1 MTTANILWRLQN
13 KMFFV
18 TLYMCCITESWMQ
31 VDGSVSVNPVVIQIK
46 GEDQGM
52 TDNTVKRYHG
62 GHNISIVN
70 DKFMLDGQAL
80 HIVSGSLHY
89 FRLPAEY
96 WRDRLRKL
104 KAAGLNSVST
114 YVEWSYH
121 EPEERQYLFDGDRD
135 IARFVQMAA
144 EEGLHV
150 LLRPGPYICAERDLG
165 GIPYW
170 ILGKYPN
177 IKLRTTD
184 KDFIQETR
192 IWMNKLFSRLTPL
205 LFGNGGPIILVQVEN
220 EYGSYGKNKAY
231 MENIRDIILDHVGTN
246 ALLYTTDGA
255 PPSYFRAGAVAGA
268 LTTIDFGA
276 NTDVRSAI
284 SGLRQYMPHGPV
296 MNSEYYPGWLTHWGE
311 TLQQVRTED
320 VVKTLRS
327 MLDNNVNVNFYM
339 FFGGT
344 NFEFTAGANYGDTY
358 TADITSY
365 DYDAPLSEAGDPT
378 PKYYAI
384 RELLKKY
391 KFEAKDLLPPIPSP
405 KGAYGE
411 LGLHARLNLLSP
423 NGRSSL
429 GKKYND
435 VTGQNLPTFEKLRQR
450 SGMVLYETTLNT
462 PNGTLTIL
470 KPRDWVYVYVDGKL
484 AGIISRTHKRYSIH
498 LKCNKNSI
506 LSLLVENQGR
516 INFGDQLHDYKGILS
531 TVNYNNV
538 SLNGKWSITGY
549 PLEDIKLNGSTST
562 NYVESNSLQGPVLY
576 EGNFTLPTGDPLD
589 TYIDP
594 TGWSKGY
601 IWINGHNLGRYWPRL
616 GPQVTLYVPGVWLN
630 KAPTPNGIQK
640 MINEDLN
647 CEVGPPCSLVLADGT
662 IFQGRSFGAK
672 VPAEGEV
679 VFQTGM
685 VGYPESLT
693 DPSYHAQLLVLTYPL
708 IGNYGVPDEKDID
721 EHGLPRWFESNRI
734 WAAGLI
740 VGEVSTR
747 ACHWRARRS
756 LGSWLASHGI
766 PGLCDIDTRALTCRL
781 RAGVTLGRIVQG
793 TLPTGPLP
801 PLSDPNKRNLVAEV
815 SVTEP
820 KIFNPNGEITIM
832 AVDCGL
838 KYNQIRCFVRR
849 NAKVILV
856 PWNHRLNPNN
866 YDGLFISNGPGDP
879 ENCKKLVENIK
890 EIINNKTDIKPI
902 FGICLGHQLLST
914 AIGCKTFK
922 MSYGNRGHN
931 LPCTHN
937 GTGRCFMTSQN
948 HGYAVDSNSIP
959 ADWKALF
966 INENDKTNEG
976 IIHKKM
982 PYFSV
987 QFHPEHTA
995 GPTDLECLF
1004 DIFIE
1009 SVISYKNKKPQ
1020 LVDEMITKK
1029 LEFVPTIQER
1039 PKKVL
1044 ILGSGGLSIG
1054 QAGEFDYSGSQ
1065 GVKAMQEEKIQTV
1078 LINPNI
1084 ATVQTSKGLADKVY
1098 FLPITPEYVEQ
1109 VIKAE
1114 RPTGVLLTFGGQ
1126 TALNCGVELEKA
1138 KVFEKYNVNVLGTP
1152 IQSIVDTEDRKI
1164 FAEKI
1169 NAIGEKVAPS
1179 AAVTSVDEALTA
1191 ALQIG
1196 YPVMARSAFSL
1207 GGLGSG
1213 FANNEEELKI
1223 LAHHALSHSDQL
1235 IIDKS
1240 LKGWKEVEYEVVR
1253 DAYDNCITVCNME
1266 NIDPLGIHTGESIV
1280 VAPSQTLS
1288 NREYYMLRNTAIKV
1302 IRHFGI
1308 VGECNIQYAL
1318 NPNSEEFYI
1327 IEVNARLSRSSALA
1341 SKATGYPLA
1350 YVAAKLS
1357 LGIPLPIIKNSV
1369 TGVTTAC
1376 FEPSLDYCVVKIPR
1390 WDLAKF
1396 NRVST
1401 KIGSSMKSVGE
1412 VMSIGRN
1419 FEEAFQKALRMVDE
1433 NVNGFDPNIKN
1444 VDENEL
1450 KEPTDKRMFVLAAA
1464 IKNNYS
1470 VEKLYELT
1478 KIDRWFLE
1486 KFKNII
1492 DYYKTLTTFD
1502 TGTITLEILKKAKK
1516 IGFSDKQIAAAI
1528 KSTEAAVRKLREEFQ
1543 ITPFVKQIDTVAAE
1557 WPAYT
1562 NYLYLTYNASTHDLD
1577 FPGEITMVL
1586 GSGVYRIGS
1595 SVEFDWCA
1603 VGCLRELRKQGKKT
1617 IMVNYNPET
1626 VSTDYDMSD
1635 RLYFEEISFE
1645 VVMDIYN
1652 IEKPNGIIL
1661 SMGGQ
1666 LPNNIAMDLHRQQ
1679 AIILGTSPDMID
1691 NAENRFKFSRMLDR
1705 KGIMQPRWKEL
1716 TDLDSAIT
1724 FCEEVGYPC
1733 LVRPSYVLSG
1743 AAMNVAHSNQELET
1757 YLKSASLVSKDH
1769 PVVISKFIMDAK
1781 EIDVDVVAADGI
1793 IYCMA
1798 ISEHVENAGVH
1809 SGDATLVTPPQD
1821 INNET
1826 FDKIKEIASIIAETL
1841 DVTGPFNMQLIA
1853 KDNDLK
1859 VIECNVRVSR
1869 SFPFVSKTLDHDF
1882 VAMAT
1887 KLILNIPVEPVDV
1900 MTGCGKVGVKVPQ
1913 FSFSRLSGADVT
1925 LGVEMASTGEVACFG
1940 ENRYEAYLKSLMS
1953 TGFRIPKKAILLS
1966 VGTFKH
1972 KLELLPSV
1980 RALQK
1985 MGYKLYASMGTG
1997 DFYTEHGVE
2006 IESVQW
2012 TFDHIGD
2019 PEDARSDG
2027 ELMHLADFMARRQ
2040 LDLVINLPMRGGAR
2054 RVSSFSTHGYRTRR
2068 LAVDYA
2074 VPLVT
2079 DVKCAK
2085 LLVKAMQQCG
2095 DAPPMKTHTDCMTS
2109 RNIIKLPG
2117 FIDIHVHAREPG
2129 APYKEDFD
2137 SCTAAALAGGVT
2149 MICAMPNTNP
2159 AVIDRSSYDY
2169 VSTLARVSARCDYAL
2184 FVGASSSNCDT
2195 VAELAPQA
2203 AALKMYL
2210 NQTFTT
2216 LTLDDMIIWQ
2226 RHLQNWPKKFPVCA
2240 HAEREK
2246 TGAVILMA
2254 SLLDRPIH
2262 ICHVARKEEILIIKA
2277 AKERGLKVTCE
2288 VCPHHLF
2295 LSTADFDRIGK
2306 GRVEV
2311 RPVLCSPEDQ
2321 AELWKNMDII
2331 DVFAT
2336 DHAPH
2341 TVEEKD
2347 SEKPPPGFPGLET
2360 ILPLLLNA
2368 VHEGRLTMED
2378 VINKFHRNPRKIFN
2392 LPEQPNT
2399 YVEVDMDYEWTIPSA
2414 MEFSKS
2420 KWTPFAGMQVCG
2432 AIHRVTLRGEI
2443 AYVEGQILIPPGFG
2457 QNVRDWPTPKKQT
2470 FPIYSIEKTEKEQSR
2485 PNSALDLHLS
2495 GEMSRLSD
2503 LELDQIEAKP
2513 EGHNK
2518 LNVHFNEIS
2527 GLRSGSPLLTTIRQ
2541 RCDSS
2546 SNYNPPH
2553 IPMSHRQRSDLFGKS
2568 ILTVDS
2574 FSKET
2579 LNDIFNLAQFM
2590 KTSVNKGRYLDD
2602 ILRGKVMSSIFY
2614 EVSTRTSCSFAAAMQ
2629 RLGGSVIHTDATS
2642 SSAKKGETLEDS
2654 VAVMASYSDVVV
2666 LRHPEP
2672 GAVARASRHC
2682 RKPII
2687 NAGDGVG
2694 EHPTQAL
2701 LDIFTIREEIGTVN
2715 GLTITM
2721 VGDLKNG
2728 RTVHSLARL
2737 LTLYQ
2742 VQLQYVSPP
2751 GLGMPKHIMEF
2762 VAQKGISQK
2771 VFDSLE
2777 DVLADT
2783 HVLYMTRIQRER
2795 FQSTE
2800 EYEQMRGLLVVTP
2813 QLMTRARRRMVVM
2826 HPLPRVDEISPE
2838 FDSDP
2843 RAAYFR
2849 QAEYGMY
2856 VRMAL
2861 LAMVAGVNP
2870 LV

>member
-1 MTTANILWRLQN
+1 
-13 KMFFV
+13 MFV
-18 TLYMCCITESWMQ
+18 CNSKLLL
-31 VDGSVSVNPVVIQIK
+31 SVVCYLIVHLRTVRAEFSDPVVINALNTGPMI
-46 GEDQGM
+46 DQAG
-52 TDNTVKRYHG
+52 R
-62 GHNISIVN
+62 NISVVG
-70 DKFMLDGQAL
+70 DEFVLDGKPL
-80 HIVSGSLHY
+80 RIISGSLHY
-89 FRLPAEY
+89 FRLPAAY

-121 EPEERQYLFDGDRD
+121 EPEEGQYIFEGDRD
-135 IARFVQMAA
+135 VARFVQIAA

-165 GIPYW
+165 GLPYW
-170 ILGKYPN
+170 LLGKYPN
-177 IKLRTTD
+177 IRLRTVD
-184 KDFIQETR
+184 KDFIRETEV
-192 IWMNKLFSRLTPL
+192 WMAKLFTYLKPL
-205 LFGNGGPIILVQVEN
+205 LLGNGGPIILVQVEN
-220 EYGSYGKNKAY
+220 EYGSYGRDKKY
-231 MENIRDIILDHVGTN
+231 MGAVRDILLKHVGDK
-246 ALLYTTDGA
+246 ALLYTTDGTD
-255 PPSYFRAGAVAGA
+255 PSMFLSGSIDGAVP
-268 LTTIDFGA
+268 TIDFGSYS
-276 NTDVRSAI
+276 DVGRAK
-284 SGLRQYMPHGPV
+284 RTFRRYFPHGPL
-296 MNSEYYPGWLTHWGE
+296 MNSEYYSGWLTHWNESLQQISGRHLVE
-311 TLQQVRTED
+311 TLRV
-320 VVKTLRS
+320 L
-327 MLDNNVNVNFYM
+327 LDNQFNVNFYM
-339 FFGGT
+339 FFGGS
-344 NFEFTAGANYGDTY
+344 NFEFTSGANYDRSY
-358 TADITSY
+358 LPDITSY
-365 DYDAPLSEAGDPT
+365 DYDAPLTEAGDPT
-378 PKYYAI
+378 EKYYLI
-384 RELLKKY
+384 RDTLATYYSEVKSIPLPVISKK
-391 KFEAKDLLPPIPSP
+391 A
-405 KGAYGE
+405 AYGE
-411 LGLHARLNLLSP
+411 VILQPKGSILST
-423 NGRSSL
+423 NGRSHL
-429 GKKYND
+429 GKKYNE
-435 VTGQNLPTFEKLRQR
+435 VRGSTLPTFESLRQR
-450 SGMVLYETTLNT
+450 AGLLLYETIVNDTSGEL
-462 PNGTLTIL
+462 IIA
-470 KPRDWVYVYVDGKL
+470 KPRDTVYVYVDKELQGVLYRNCKQ
-484 AGIISRTHKRYSIH
+484 TTVN
-498 LKCNKNSI
+498 LKSKPGST

-516 INFGDQLHDYKGILS
+516 INYGNRLHDYKGILS
-531 TVNYNNV
+531 PVQYNGKV
-538 SLNGKWSITGY
+538 LDGKWSVTGY
-549 PLEDIKLNGSTST
+549 PLHFVGLHSFKTDEIDPK
-562 NYVESNSLQGPVLY
+562 EGPVVFETFFHIPSHMKL
-576 EGNFTLPTGDPLD
+576 LD
-589 TYIDP
+589 TYLDT
-594 TGWSKGY
+594 TGWGKGY
-601 IWINGHNLGRYWPRL
+601 VWINGNNLGRYWPGV
-616 GPQVTLYVPGVWLN
+616 GPQVTLYVPGVWLRTGDN
-630 KAPTPNGIQK
+630 TISVLEL
-640 MINEDLN
+640 EDVKELTS
-647 CEVGPPCSLVLADGT
+647 ELGPPCSLILADGSVHT
-662 IFQGRSFGAK
+662 GWSFGAQ
-672 VPAEGEV
+672 VPMEGEV

-708 IGNYGVPDEKDID
+708 VGNYGVPNEEERD
-721 EHGLPRWFESNRI
+721 EHGIPRWFESERI

-740 VGEVSTR
+740 VGEVSSH
-747 ACHWRARRS
+747 ACHWRAHRS
-756 LGSWLASHGI
+756 LGTWLRARGV
-766 PGLCDIDTRALTCRL
+766 PGLCGIDTRALTHRL
-781 RAGVTLGRIVQG
+781 REGIMLGRIVQG
-793 TLPTGPLP
+793 APPSAPLP
-801 PLSDPNKRNLVAEV
+801 PISDPNLRNLVAEV
-815 SVTEP
+815 STKEP
-820 KIFNPNGEITIM
+820 KIFNPNGEVTIM

-838 KYNQIRCFVRR
+838 KYNQIRCLIKR

-856 PWNHRLNPNN
+856 PWDYDLVSQDF
-866 YDGLFISNGPGDP
+866 DGLFISNGPGDP
-879 ENCKKLVENIK
+879 VMCRKVVDNLKKVIGNK
-890 EIINNKTDIKPI
+890 NNVKPV
-902 FGICLGHQLLST
+902 FGICLGHQLLAT
-914 AIGCKTFK
+914 AAGCKTYK
-922 MSYGNRGHN
+922 TRYGNRGHN
-931 LPCTHN
+931 LPCTHS
-937 GTGRCFMTSQN
+937 TTKRCFMTSQN
-948 HGYAVDSNSIP
+948 HGFAVDAKSLP
-959 ADWKALF
+959 EDWKILF
-966 INENDKTNEG
+966 TNENDKTNEG
-976 IIHKKM
+976 IIHKSL
-982 PYFSV
+982 PFFSV

-1004 DIFIE
+1004 DIFIKG
-1009 SVISYKNKKPQ
+1009 VKSYKNKTICCI
-1020 LVDEMITKK
+1020 DDMITEQLTYIPSLPDK
-1029 LEFVPTIQER
+1029 

-1126 TALNCGVELEKA
+1126 TALNCGVELQKS
-1138 KVFEKYNVNVLGTP
+1138 KVFEKYNVKVLGTP

-1169 NAIGEKVAPS
+1169 NLIGEKVAPS
-1179 AAVTSVDEALTA
+1179 AAVSSVDEAITA

-1213 FANNEEELKI
+1213 FANNEEELRT
-1223 LAHHALSHSDQL
+1223 LAHHALSHSEQL

-1266 NIDPLGIHTGESIV
+1266 NVDPLGIHTGESIV

-1288 NREYYMLRNTAIKV
+1288 NREYYMLRNTALKV

-1318 NPNSEEFYI
+1318 NPYSEEFYI

-1350 YVAAKLS
+1350 YVAAKLA
-1357 LGIPLPIIKNSV
+1357 LGISLPEIKNSV

-1433 NVNGFDPNIKN
+1433 NVNGFDPNIKKVN
-1444 VDENEL
+1444 EDEL
-1450 KEPTDKRMFVLAAA
+1450 REPTDKRMFVLAAA
-1464 IKNNYS
+1464 LKQGYTLD
-1470 VEKLYELT
+1470 KLYELT

-1492 DYYKTLTTFD
+1492 DYYKSLEATPPNI
-1502 TGTITLEILKKAKK
+1502 ITSRDLKTAKQ
-1516 IGFSDKQIAAAI
+1516 IGFSDKQIAAAV
-1528 KSTEAAVRKLREEFQ
+1528 KSTELAIRKLREEYN
-1543 ITPFVKQIDTVAAE
+1543 ITPFVKRIDTVAAE
-1557 WPAYT
+1557 WPAST
-1562 NYLYLTYNASTHDLD
+1562 NYLYLTYNGMTHDLD
-1577 FPGEITMVL
+1577 FPGEHVMVL

-1603 VGCLRELRKQGKKT
+1603 VGCLRELKNQDKKT
-1617 IMVNYNPET
+1617 IMINYNPET

-1645 VVMDIYN
+1645 VVMDIYKL
-1652 IEKPNGIIL
+1652 EKPDGVIL
-1661 SMGGQ
+1661 CMGGQ

-1679 AIILGTSPDMID
+1679 AVILGTSPDMID

-1705 KGIMQPRWKEL
+1705 KGILQPRWKEL
-1716 TDLDSAIT
+1716 TDLESAKA
-1724 FCEEVGYPC
+1724 FCEEVGFPC

-1743 AAMNVAHSNQELET
+1743 AAMNVAHSNQDLEV
-1757 YLKSASLVSKDH
+1757 YLKSASKVSKDY

-1781 EIDVDVVAADGI
+1781 EIDVDVVAADGTI
-1793 IYCMA
+1793 LCMA
-1798 ISEHVENAGVH
+1798 VSEHVENAGVH

-1826 FDKIKEIASIIAETL
+1826 LDKIKEIARIIAETL

-1853 KDNDLK
+1853 KDNELK

-1882 VAMAT
+1882 VAIAT
-1887 KLILNIPVEPVDV
+1887 KVILGIPVEPVNV
-1900 MTGCGKVGVKVPQ
+1900 MAGCGKVGVKVPQ

-1972 KLELLPSV
+1972 KMELLPSV
-1980 RALQK
+1980 QILHK

-1997 DFYTEHGVE
+1997 DFYAEHGVE
-2006 IESVQW
+2006 VESVQW

-2019 PEDARSDG
+2019 PDDARSDG

-2054 RVSSFSTHGYRTRR
+2054 RVSSFTTHGYRTRR

-2085 LLVKAMQQCG
+2085 LLVQAMLQCG
-2095 DAPPMKTHTDCMTS
+2095 GAPLMKTHTDCMTS

-2117 FIDIHVHAREPG
+2117 FIDVHVHVREPG
-2129 APYKEDFD
+2129 ATYKEDFA

-2159 AVIDRSSYDY
+2159 PVVDRQAFEY
-2169 VSTLARVSARCDYAL
+2169 VSALARVSARCDYAL
-2184 FVGASSSNCDT
+2184 FVGASSTNYDT
-2195 VAELAPQA
+2195 ACELAPQA
-2203 AALKMYL
+2203 STLKMYL

-2216 LTLDDMIIWQ
+2216 LQLDDMTIWQ
-2226 RHLQNWPKKFPVCA
+2226 RHLQNWPKKIPICV

-2254 SLLDRPIH
+2254 SLLDRPVH
-2262 ICHVARKEEILIIKA
+2262 ICHVARKEEISIIRA
-2277 AKERGLKVTCE
+2277 AKKGGLKVTCE

-2295 LSTADFDRIGK
+2295 LSTDNIDDIGS
-2306 GRVEV
+2306 GRAEV

-2341 TVEEKD
+2341 TVEEKN

-2368 VHEGRLTMED
+2368 VHEGRLTIED
-2378 VINKFHRNPRKIFN
+2378 IINKFHRNPRKIFN

-2399 YVEVDMDYEWTIPSA
+2399 YVEVDMDYEWTIPNA

-2420 KWTPFAGMQVCG
+2420 KWTPFAGMKVCG

-2443 AYVEGQILIPPGFG
+2443 AYVEGQILVPPGFG
-2457 QNVRDWPTPKKQT
+2457 QNVRDWPSPKKQT
-2470 FPIYSIEKTEKEQSR
+2470 FATYAVEKAEKELSR
-2485 PNSALDLHLS
+2485 PNSALDHHVSSEL
-2495 GEMSRLSD
+2495 SRLSD
-2503 LELDQIEAKP
+2503 FDLDQVEPSKP
-2513 EGHNK
+2513 DGSGK
-2518 LNVHFNEIS
+2518 LNVHFNDAT
-2527 GLRSGSPLLTTIRQ
+2527 GLRSMSPLPPQTTMRQ

-2546 SNYNPPH
+2546 SYGNTAQTVL
-2553 IPMSHRQRSDLFGKS
+2553 SHRQKSDLFGKS

-2574 FSKET
+2574 FNKET

-2590 KTSVNKGRYLDD
+2590 KTSVSKGRYLDD

-2654 VAVMASYSDVVV
+2654 VAVMASYSDIVV

-2701 LDIFTIREEIGTVN
+2701 LDVFTIREEIGTVN

-2751 GLGMPKHIMEF
+2751 GLGMPKHIMDY
-2762 VAQKGISQK
+2762 VAYKGIPQK
-2771 VFDSLE
+2771 VYERLE

-2795 FQSTE
+2795 FDSQQ
-2800 EYEQMRGLLVVTP
+2800 EYEKMRGLLVVTP
-2813 QLMTRARRRMVVM
+2813 QLMTRARRRMIVM

-2861 LAMVAGVNP
+2861 LSMVGGVNP
-2870 LV
+2870 LI